1 MSIQPMP
8 YPNSE
13 PAELETWHHVESS
26 LWTCGCRVDRSG
38 TQCEAHVRGAIDA
51 VSAGTLAGRLAGLV
65 AAGVSSIDLDL
76 ERVILFDVAGARI
89 LANTARVLETTGG
102 RLRVRHPSIA
112 VRHVL
117 EATGLAR
124 LVLPEP

>member
-1 MSIQPMP
+1 M
-8 YPNSE
+8 
-13 PAELETWHHVESS
+13 
-26 LWTCGCRVDRSG
+26 
-38 TQCEAHVRGAIDA
+38 
-51 VSAGTLAGRLAGLV
+51 
-65 AAGVSSIDLDL
+65 AAGVSAIDLDL

-89 LANTARVLETTGG
+89 LANTARLLEGTGG
-102 RLRVRHPSIA
+102 RLRVPHPSPA